1 MKTKIKQR
9 EQKTSKVKKQIL
21 QKIEKTG
28 DKNWNKTKPC
38 VYVLVN
44 ENDNKKK
51 KIN

>member
-44 ENDNKKK
+44 ENDQRKKK
-51 KIN
+51 N